1 MDDYSAYKAAA
12 NITIPVLVIH
22 DVDDADV
29 SVQSAYHIEKHLKQG
44 ELFITEG
51 LGHRK
56 ILGDAA
62 VIEKI
67 NCFLN

>member
-1 MDDYSAYKAAA
+1 MDDYSAYKAAE
-12 NITIPVLVIH
+12 NINIPVLVIH
-22 DVDDADV
+22 DANDSDV
-29 SVQSAYHIEKHLKQG
+29 SVQSAYHIQKYLKQC

-56 ILGDAA
+56 ILGDDT

-67 NCFLN
+67 NSFLT

>member
-1 MDDYSAYKAAA
+1 MDDYSAYKAAS

-22 DVDDADV
+22 DADDADV
-29 SVQSAYHIEKHLKQG
+29 SVQSAYHIEKKLIHS
-44 ELFITEG
+44 ELLITKG

-67 NCFLN
+67 NSFLA